1 MEATSQ
7 GTKGERAGNK
17 GDERKRVRSP
27 KRDCPQK
34 VAAVLDALELLSSGR
49 AKNKLEACAMAGL
62 PPSALSPEQL
72 NILFR
77 TAPEF
82 KQTSE
87 VSLLD
92 ILHDGNGTPESVR
105 QSLSRGVV
113 AAAAVLG
120 RSAARVGELTK
131 DERESLKQARD
142 WLTLCRE
149 AGLWQADKITALPGE
164 LWDSGANH
172 ELDLL
177 GVDKWLRDHSR
188 RDGIGS
194 AAVKVLTERELLKP
208 SEPVESASDD
218 ED

>member
-7 GTKGERAGNK
+7 GTKGDRAGNK
-17 GDERKRVRSP
+17 GEERKRARSE

-62 PPSALSPEQL
+62 APSALSPEQL

-77 TAPEF
+77 SAPEF

-92 ILHDGNGTPESVR
+92 ILHDGNGAPESVR

-120 RSAARVGELTK
+120 RCAAKVGSLNR
-131 DERESLKQARD
+131 DEVASLKQARD

-164 LWDSGANH
+164 LRDSGANH

-188 RDGIGS
+188 RDGIGP

-208 SEPVESASDD
+208 SESVESASDD